1 MSHGSRPPPPE
12 SRPKNRLLRAL
23 PDDCFYRLNADLQ
36 TVPIAKKFLFH
47 KQGQPLSHVYFPNG
61 GMASITTLLT
71 NGDMVESA
79 TVGDEGMIGIE
90 AFLGDRAL
98 APGETMMQVP
108 DTDAVMLAI
117 EPFRRE
123 VALHGALF
131 SMMGRYTQTVIA
143 QMMQAAACNAH
154 HPVQERCARWLL
166 MTHDRVH
173 QDQFNLSHE
182 FLGIMLGV
190 RRQTVSVV
198 AGALQ
203 VAGLIQYSHGNVTV
217 LNRFGLEAA
226 SCECYAAIARH
237 YNSLN
242 TLAT

>member
-1 MSHGSRPPPPE
+1 
-12 SRPKNRLLRAL
+12 
-23 PDDCFYRLNADLQ
+23 
-36 TVPIAKKFLFH
+36 
-47 KQGQPLSHVYFPNG
+47 
-61 GMASITTLLT
+61 
-71 NGDMVESA
+71 
-79 TVGDEGMIGIE
+79 
-90 AFLGDRAL
+90 
-98 APGETMMQVP
+98 
-108 DTDAVMLAI
+108 MLAI

-123 VALHGALF
+123 VALYGALF
-131 SMMGRYTQTVIA
+131 EMMGRYTQTVIA

-173 QDQFNLSHE
+173 QDHFNLSHE

-203 VAGLIQYSHGNVTV
+203 LAGLIKYSHGNVTIV
-217 LNRFGLEAA
+217 DRPALEEA

-237 YNSLN
+237 YNAVHVFH
-242 TLAT
+242 T